1 MLTRVLQLLY
11 RKNHHNIKKKGSK
24 MQKSGRL
31 KFYTLNLF
39 AFIALCCPLLPWMS
53 YGVGSKTGIDI
64 GGTPTYTIFISA
76 LCLILINL
84 ILFKTTAIRKV
95 FLFLAFITSLIL
107 FSFYSYEIIRIAYQI
122 MIAKSLPVEMFGVV
136 SLSAKQIRIGY
147 GLWVGG
153 SASLLSLIVHFISMR
168 LKN

>member
-1 MLTRVLQLLY
+1 
-11 RKNHHNIKKKGSK
+11 
-24 MQKSGRL
+24 MQKPNRA
-31 KFYTLNLF
+31 KFYFLNFF
-39 AFIALCCPLLPWMS
+39 AFITLLAPLLPWMS

-64 GGTPTYTIFISA
+64 GGSPTYIIFISA

-84 ILFKTTAIRKV
+84 ILFKTEAMRKI
-95 FLFLAFITSLIL
+95 FLFLAFIASLIA
-107 FSFYSYEIIRIAYQI
+107 FTFYAYEITRIAYQT

-136 SLSAKQIRIGY
+136 SLSANQIRIGY

-153 SASLLSLIVHFISMR
+153 IASLLSLIVNFISMR